1 MTPATRAA
9 QQGAALLDLT
19 GRTWLELTGRDR
31 STFLHNFCTNDIKSL
46 HVGQGC
52 EAFLC
57 NAKGRVL
64 GHVTVFVGEQ
74 ALWLET
80 VAGAA
85 SKLIPHL
92 ERYVIREEVVFC
104 DRSAEVLAWLLVGP
118 QAAELMG
125 TVLPRLVPSF
135 KRTALESLTVPGW
148 WSCGDDMLQGV
159 GRVGWL
165 SQPAWW
171 LVLSPQAATTNELRR
186 QLVQAGAV
194 AGDTVD
200 WEALRIEAGFPEYG
214 KDITEENLP
223 QEVARNAQCLN
234 FRKGCYLGQEPIAR
248 LDALG
253 HTNQELRRL
262 RGTGTSQPHP
272 GTVLLDPA
280 TQQMAGILTSTAP
293 APFGEGFVA
302 LGYVKRKYF
311 TPGTELLCAEHSVR
325 VLA

>member
-1 MTPATRAA
+1 MTPATGAA

-31 STFLHNFCTNDIKSL
+31 ASFLHNFCTNDIKSL

-85 SKLIPHL
+85 TKLVPHL
-92 ERYVIREEVVFC
+92 ERYVIREEVVIR
-104 DRSAEVLAWLLVGP
+104 DRSAEVLEWLLVGP
-118 QAAELMG
+118 QAAELLG
-125 TVLPRLVPSF
+125 TVLPTLVPSF
-135 KRTALESLTVPGW
+135 ERTALESLAVPGW
-148 WSCGDDMLQGV
+148 WSCGDDILQGV

-165 SQPAWW
+165 SQPAWL
-171 LVLSPQAATTNELRR
+171 LVLSRQTATTDELRQR
-186 QLVQAGAV
+186 FVHTGAV
-194 AGDTVD
+194 QGDQAD
-200 WEALRIEAGFPEYG
+200 WEALRIDAGFPEYG
-214 KDITEENLP
+214 RDISEENLP
-223 QEVARNAQCLN
+223 QEVARNVPCLN

-262 RGTGTSQPHP
+262 RGTAKSPPSP
-272 GTVLLDPA
+272 GAVLLDPT
-280 TQQMAGILTSTAP
+280 TQHLAGVLTSVAP
-293 APFGEGFVA
+293 APFEEGFVA

-311 TPGTELLCAEHSVR
+311 TPGTELLCAAHTVR

>member
-9 QQGAALLDLT
+9 QQRAALLDLT

-46 HVGQGC
+46 NVGQGC

-64 GHVTVFVGEQ
+64 GHVTVFAGEQ
-74 ALWLET
+74 ALWLES

-85 SKLIPHL
+85 SKLISHL
-92 ERYVIREEVVFC
+92 ERYVIREEVVLR
-104 DRSAEVLAWLLVGP
+104 DHSAEVLEWLLVGSE
-118 QAAELMG
+118 ATELLV

-135 KRTALESLTVPGW
+135 KRTAVESLSVPGW
-148 WSCGDDMLQGV
+148 WSGDDDMLQGL

-165 SQPAWW
+165 SQPAWL
-171 LVLSPQAATTNELRR
+171 LVLSRQAATTDELRR
-186 QLVQAGAV
+186 QLALAGAV
-194 AGDTVD
+194 AGDTAD

-214 KDITEENLP
+214 RDITEENLP
-223 QEVARNAQCLN
+223 QEVARNARCLN

-253 HTNQELRRL
+253 HTNQEMRRL
-262 RGTGTSQPHP
+262 CGTGTSQPHP
-272 GTVLLDPA
+272 GSVLLDPA
-280 TQQMAGILTSTAP
+280 TQQIAGTLTSVAP
-293 APFGEGFVA
+293 APFEEGFVA
-302 LGYVKRKYF
+302 LGYLKRKYF
-311 TPGTELLCAEHSVR
+311 TAGTELLCGEHVLR